1 MERSVLQEEVM
12 NKRKKVATH
21 KHGRRERKLEVRRKE
36 AIKTGAKR
44 MSKGKMRRL
53 ASAPVPPVK

>member
-1 MERSVLQEEVM
+1 M
-12 NKRKKVATH
+12 NKRRKVAIH

-36 AIKTGAKR
+36 ALKAGAKR
-44 MSKGKMRRL
+44 ISKTKMHRL

>member
-1 MERSVLQEEVM
+1 M

-21 KHGRRERKLEVRRKE
+21 KHGRRVRKLEVRRKE
-36 AIKTGAKR
+36 AIKDGAKH
-44 MSKGKMRRL
+44 MSKGKMHRL